1 MMEGLFVVAFFVA
14 FFALVGGLLYWSYVS
29 NKKRIEGF
37 EEEAEAMGL
46 TFTQQPDA
54 SFTDHY
60 AHFKLFSRGR
70 RRRVSNLIQ
79 GDSGDVTLQIFDYR
93 YTTGSG
99 KQTRHHLQTIASLK
113 SSQLNIPS
121 LTIHPEGFLSRIG
134 NKMGF
139 QDIDFDSHPTFSKMF
154 VLKGDNEEAIRNF
167 LTPTMLEYF
176 EDHQGIFLEASGD
189 TLFFYNSSRRIKTD
203 EIKDLLS
210 RSYGVFGAL
219 TAQA

>member
-1 MMEGLFVVAFFVA
+1 MMDMLLGIGCILA
-14 FFALVGGLLYWSYVS
+14 FFAFAGALMYWGYVA

-37 EEEAEAMGL
+37 EKEAEAMGL
-46 TFTQQPDA
+46 KFTQHPDA
-54 SFTDHY
+54 SVAQRY
-60 AHFKLFSRGR
+60 NQFKLFNRGR
-70 RRRVSNLIQ
+70 SRRINNLIE
-79 GDSGDVTLQIFDYR
+79 GDSGDVTLLIFDYQF
-93 YTTGSG
+93 TTGSG
-99 KQTRHHLQTIASLK
+99 KNSRTHHQTIASLK

-167 LTPTMLEYF
+167 LKPPMLEYF
-176 EDHQGIFLEASGD
+176 EAHQGISLEASGD
-189 TLFFYNSSRRIKTD
+189 TLFFYTPNRQIKPD

-210 RSYGVFGAL
+210 RAYEVFGVL
-219 TAQA
+219 TEPA